1 MNNPANM
8 EHGAG
13 EHPWWVE
20 ARKLKEIREK
30 NREELRKIYNFP
42 AERVPPPHNFI
53 PVDSSKWSQDQ
64 VNNPADMNICLGRDA
79 ALDVYAQKCAL
90 YHASLAFR
98 PLVGLPDPR
107 SGEGGVMAHT
117 RKIPGMKR

>member
-1 MNNPANM
+1 M
-8 EHGAG
+8 EWEAG
-13 EHPWWVE
+13 THWLVK
-20 ARKLKEIREK
+20 AGQAAEK
-30 NREELRKIYNFP
+30 KREELRKLNLP
-42 AERVPPPHNFI
+42 VERVPAPHNFI
-53 PVDSSKWSQDQ
+53 LVDSFKWSQDQ

-107 SGEGGVMAHT
+107 SGEGGVVAHT